1 MTEIKEDTT
10 VDPLDIDDDSQDTEI
25 EMDGIEKQY
34 CCDIEKRKRI
44 EKLREER
51 ELNRE
56 LREFYDD

>member
-1 MTEIKEDTT
+1 MTNKEENTTDDRLDIIEDSEDTEIK
-10 VDPLDIDDDSQDTEI
+10 
-25 EMDGIEKQY
+25 MGAIEKLY

-44 EKLREER
+44 EQLREER